1 MQYTVMI
8 VEDDEV
14 IAEMVKED
22 LERWDYEVWIA
33 SDLKNVAGQVERQK
47 PDLIL
52 LDINLPF
59 YNGFYWCKEIRTFSK
74 VPIIFLSSA
83 DDNMNIV
90 MAMDMGGDDFIAKP
104 FDSSVL
110 TAKVNAMMRR
120 SYAYRGSVEIL
131 RAGEVSL
138 NLADAALHYQEQQL
152 ELTKNEF
159 KIMKMLM
166 ENAGSLVSR
175 DRLIARLWDDG
186 DFIDDNTLTVNVTR
200 IRKAQEGEYD
210 PAEYIPASKYD
221 REEMYQELVGY
232 INTIQEPHLKQLTC
246 KYFVEDAEFIK
257 EFKQHSAAKSVH
269 HGFVGGLLQH
279 TLAVTRMCDFF
290 AKNYPILDR
299 DLLITAAIFHDIGKI
314 WELSDFPSNDYTDEG
329 QLLGHIFLGAELIG
343 REAEKIPGFPEVL
356 ARELRHCI
364 LAHHGELEY
373 GSPKKPAM
381 AEAMALNFADNADAK
396 LETMTEVYDKAE
408 PTTEWL
414 GYNRLLES
422 NVRQSSGYIQKRK

>member
-159 KIMKMLM
+159 KILQMLL
-166 ENAGSLVSR
+166 ENTGKIVSR
-175 DRLIARLWDDG
+175 ESIMTRLWDSNE
-186 DFIDDNTLTVNVTR
+186 FIDDNTLTVNVAR
-200 IRKAQEGEYD
+200 LRKKMEQ
-210 PAEYIPASKYD
+210 I
-221 REEMYQELVGY
+221 
-232 INTIQEPHLKQLTC
+232 
-246 KYFVEDAEFIK
+246 
-257 EFKQHSAAKSVH
+257 
-269 HGFVGGLLQH
+269 GLG
-279 TLAVTRMCDFF
+279 
-290 AKNYPILDR
+290 
-299 DLLITAAIFHDIGKI
+299 GKI
-314 WELSDFPSNDYTDEG
+314 ITKKG
-329 QLLGHIFLGAELIG
+329 IG
-343 REAEKIPGFPEVL
+343 YMVEA
-356 ARELRHCI
+356 
-364 LAHHGELEY
+364 
-373 GSPKKPAM
+373 
-381 AEAMALNFADNADAK
+381 
-396 LETMTEVYDKAE
+396 
-408 PTTEWL
+408 
-414 GYNRLLES
+414 
-422 NVRQSSGYIQKRK
+422 